1 MTDPS
6 VERATSKVG
15 PRQALGWVATMAG
28 VLFAATAYAFFQ
40 RPEHVLVPSVGSDRV
55 LELIR
60 AGKKVVFID
69 AREREEYA
77 EYHIPGAISLT
88 LSELRALS
96 PERAAKLLGEP
107 DLIVSYCLRD
117 FRGYEVARAL
127 QELGYPVSSTLAESG
142 VKGWKERGLP
152 TDSFGSADD
161 VESRERLL
169 LCAQRPEAC
178 SGVVK

>member
-1 MTDPS
+1 
-6 VERATSKVG
+6 
-15 PRQALGWVATMAG
+15 
-28 VLFAATAYAFFQ
+28 LFAATAYAFFQ
-40 RPEHVLVPSVGSDRV
+40 RPDHVLVPSVSSDRV

-60 AGKKVVFID
+60 AGKTVVFID

-88 LSELRALS
+88 LSELRALG
-96 PERAAKLLGEP
+96 PEDAARLLGQP

-142 VKGWKERGLP
+142 IKGWKERGLP
-152 TDSFGSADD
+152 TDSFGAADD

-169 LCAQRPEAC
+169 LCAQRPEEC